1 MNLIDIAVIGVL
13 ALFILHGIYKGF
25 LPTLLSIGAYILAWL
40 AAIVLLPV
48 GSNSI
53 RGSEKLFNT
62 MLYYTEGS
70 EYVNDVELARK
81 SIDEISTDTL
91 NAVFAKADLPYP
103 MAKNIADNIARE
115 SFAEN
120 GITTL
125 GDYFN
130 QTIVIVFINILV
142 FIAMFAIIRI
152 ILAFIINGVD
162 YAWTLPKLRVAD
174 RAIAGGIGLIRGILA
189 VFLLFMLLP
198 IVLIVLQGKFAFLT
212 DMVNDSMMA
221 KFFYRTNFLLSMND
235 YVPCRQLA

>member
-91 NAVFAKADLPYP
+91 DAVFAKADLPYP

-221 KFFYRTNFLLSMND
+221 KFFYRTNFLLSMM
-235 YVPCRQLA
+235 PGR

>member
-91 NAVFAKADLPYP
+91 NAVFAQADLPYP

-221 KFFYRTNFLLSMND
+221 KFFYRTNFLLSMM
-235 YVPCRQLA
+235 PGR

>member
-53 RGSEKLFNT
+53 RVSEKLFNT

-221 KFFYRTNFLLSMND
+221 KFFYRTNFLLSMM
-235 YVPCRQLA
+235 PGR

>member
-13 ALFILHGIYKGF
+13 VLFILHGIYKGF

-221 KFFYRTNFLLSMND
+221 KFFYRTNFLLSMM
-235 YVPCRQLA
+235 PGR

>member
-142 FIAMFAIIRI
+142 FITMFAIIRI

-221 KFFYRTNFLLSMND
+221 KFFYRTNFLLSMM
-235 YVPCRQLA
+235 PGR

>member
-81 SIDEISTDTL
+81 SIDEISTDTM

-221 KFFYRTNFLLSMND
+221 KFFYRTNFLLSMM
-235 YVPCRQLA
+235 PGR

>member
-125 GDYFN
+125 GDYLN

-221 KFFYRTNFLLSMND
+221 KFFYRTNFLLSMM
-235 YVPCRQLA
+235 PGR

>member
-62 MLYYTEGS
+62 MLYYTESS

-221 KFFYRTNFLLSMND
+221 KFFYRTNFLLSMM
-235 YVPCRQLA
+235 PGR

>member
-189 VFLLFMLLP
+189 VFLLFMLLR

-221 KFFYRTNFLLSMND
+221 KFFYRTNFLLSMM
-235 YVPCRQLA
+235 PGR

>member
-91 NAVFAKADLPYP
+91 NAVFARADLPYP

-221 KFFYRTNFLLSMND
+221 KFFYRTNFLLSMM
-235 YVPCRQLA
+235 PGR

>member
-189 VFLLFMLLP
+189 VFLLLMLLP

-221 KFFYRTNFLLSMND
+221 KFFYRTNFLLSMM
-235 YVPCRQLA
+235 PGR

>member
-70 EYVNDVELARK
+70 EDVNDVELARK

-221 KFFYRTNFLLSMND
+221 KFFYRTNFLLSMM
-235 YVPCRQLA
+235 PGR

>member
-212 DMVNDSMMA
+212 DMVNDSIMA
-221 KFFYRTNFLLSMND
+221 KFFYRTNFLLSMM
-235 YVPCRQLA
+235 PGR

>member
-70 EYVNDVELARK
+70 EYVHDVELARK

-198 IVLIVLQGKFAFLT
+198 IGLIVIQGKFAFLT

-221 KFFYRTNFLLSMND
+221 KFFYRTNFLLSMM
-235 YVPCRQLA
+235 PGR

>member
-162 YAWTLPKLRVAD
+162 YAWTLPKLWVAD
-174 RAIAGGIGLIRGILA
+174 GSIAGVIWLIRGILA
-189 VFLLFMLLP
+189 LFLLCMLLP

-221 KFFYRTNFLLSMND
+221 KFFYRTNFLLSMM
-235 YVPCRQLA
+235 PGR

>member
-130 QTIVIVFINILV
+130 QTIVIVFISILV

-221 KFFYRTNFLLSMND
+221 KFFYRTNFLLSMM
-235 YVPCRQLA
+235 PGR

>member
-103 MAKNIADNIARE
+103 MAKNIADNIAHE

-221 KFFYRTNFLLSMND
+221 KFFYRTNFLLSMM
-235 YVPCRQLA
+235 PGR

>member
-162 YAWTLPKLRVAD
+162 YAWTLPKLRVAE

-221 KFFYRTNFLLSMND
+221 KFFYRTNFLLSMM
-235 YVPCRQLA
+235 PGR

>member
-174 RAIAGGIGLIRGILA
+174 RAIAGSIGLIRGILA

-221 KFFYRTNFLLSMND
+221 KFFYRTNFLLSMM
-235 YVPCRQLA
+235 PGR

>member
-221 KFFYRTNFLLSMND
+221 KFFYRTNFLLIMM
-235 YVPCRQLA
+235 PGR

>member
-81 SIDEISTDTL
+81 SIDERSTDTL

-221 KFFYRTNFLLSMND
+221 KFFYRTNFLLSMM
-235 YVPCRQLA
+235 PGR

>member
-13 ALFILHGIYKGF
+13 ALFILHGIYMGF

-40 AAIVLLPV
+40 AAIVLLTV

-221 KFFYRTNFLLSMND
+221 KFFYRTNFLLSMM
-235 YVPCRQLA
+235 PGR

>member
-189 VFLLFMLLP
+189 GFLLSMLLP

-221 KFFYRTNFLLSMND
+221 KFFYRTNFLLSMM
-235 YVPCRQLA
+235 PGR

>member
-103 MAKNIADNIARE
+103 MAKNIADNIARD

-221 KFFYRTNFLLSMND
+221 KFFYRTNFLLSMM
-235 YVPCRQLA
+235 PGR

>member
-174 RAIAGGIGLIRGILA
+174 RAIAGGIGLIRGMLA

-212 DMVNDSMMA
+212 DMVNDSVMA
-221 KFFYRTNFLLSMND
+221 KFFYRTNFLLSMM
-235 YVPCRQLA
+235 PGR

>member
-40 AAIVLLPV
+40 AAIVLLTV

-142 FIAMFAIIRI
+142 FITMFAIIRI
-152 ILAFIINGVD
+152 ILAFIINRVD

-221 KFFYRTNFLLSMND
+221 KFFYRTNFLLSMM
-235 YVPCRQLA
+235 PGR

>member
-91 NAVFAKADLPYP
+91 NAVFAKAVLPYP

-221 KFFYRTNFLLSMND
+221 KFFYRTNFLLSMM
-235 YVPCRQLA
+235 PGR

>member
-1 MNLIDIAVIGVL
+1 M
-13 ALFILHGIYKGF
+13 
-25 LPTLLSIGAYILAWL
+25 

-48 GSNSI
+48 GSNGI

-142 FIAMFAIIRI
+142 FIAMFVIIRI

-221 KFFYRTNFLLSMND
+221 KFFYRTNFLLSMM
-235 YVPCRQLA
+235 PGR

>member
-70 EYVNDVELARK
+70 EYVNDVELV
-81 SIDEISTDTL
+81 STDTL

-221 KFFYRTNFLLSMND
+221 KFFYRTNFLLSMM
-235 YVPCRQLA
+235 PGR

>member
-152 ILAFIINGVD
+152 ILAFIINVVD

-221 KFFYRTNFLLSMND
+221 KFFYRTNFLLSMM
-235 YVPCRQLA
+235 PGR

>member
-25 LPTLLSIGAYILAWL
+25 LPTLLSISAYILAWL

-221 KFFYRTNFLLSMND
+221 KFFYRTNFLLSMM
-235 YVPCRQLA
+235 PGR

>member
-40 AAIVLLPV
+40 VAIVLLTV

-142 FIAMFAIIRI
+142 FITMFAIIRI

-221 KFFYRTNFLLSMND
+221 KFFYRTNFLLSMM
-235 YVPCRQLA
+235 PGR

>member
-25 LPTLLSIGAYILAWL
+25 LATLLSIGAYILAWL

-221 KFFYRTNFLLSMND
+221 KFFYRTNFLLSMM
-235 YVPCRQLA
+235 PGR

>member
-81 SIDEISTDTL
+81 SIAEISTDTL

-221 KFFYRTNFLLSMND
+221 KFFYRTNFLLSMM
-235 YVPCRQLA
+235 PGR

>member
-13 ALFILHGIYKGF
+13 ALFILHGIYKCF

-48 GSNSI
+48 GSNGI

-142 FIAMFAIIRI
+142 FIAMFVIIRI

-221 KFFYRTNFLLSMND
+221 KFFYRTNFLLSMM
-235 YVPCRQLA
+235 PGR

>member
-1 MNLIDIAVIGVL
+1 MLNLIDIAVIGVL

-40 AAIVLLPV
+40 AAIVLLTV

-142 FIAMFAIIRI
+142 FITMFAIIRI

-221 KFFYRTNFLLSMND
+221 KFFYRTNFLLSMM
-235 YVPCRQLA
+235 PGR

>member
-62 MLYYTEGS
+62 MLYY
-70 EYVNDVELARK
+70 NDVELARK

-221 KFFYRTNFLLSMND
+221 KFFYRTNFLLSMM
-235 YVPCRQLA
+235 PGR

>member
-40 AAIVLLPV
+40 AAIVLLTV

-142 FIAMFAIIRI
+142 FITMFAIIRI

-221 KFFYRTNFLLSMND
+221 KFFYRTNFLLSMMSG
-235 YVPCRQLA
+235 R

>member
-25 LPTLLSIGAYILAWL
+25 LLSLLSIGAYILAWL

-198 IVLIVLQGKFAFLT
+198 IVLIVLQGKFAFLS

-221 KFFYRTNFLLSMND
+221 KFFYRTNFLLSMM
-235 YVPCRQLA
+235 PGR

>member
-48 GSNSI
+48 GSNGI

-142 FIAMFAIIRI
+142 FIAMFVIIRI

-221 KFFYRTNFLLSMND
+221 KFFYRTNFLLSMM
-235 YVPCRQLA
+235 PGR